1 MYILGVFQVRIF
13 PHLDWI
19 FSANAEK
26 YGPEKYESGQ
36 NGQYLRSSLFFKMI
50 FCDVFLTYGKWSPNI
65 FNASLVNFIHFV
77 PHTDTF
83 GTSRG
88 PSLVTFH

>member
-36 NGQYLRSSLFFKMI
+36 NGQYLRSSLFFKLI
-50 FCDVFLTYGKWSPNI
+50 FYDYF
-65 FNASLVNFIHFV
+65 
-77 PHTDTF
+77 
-83 GTSRG
+83 
-88 PSLVTFH
+88 